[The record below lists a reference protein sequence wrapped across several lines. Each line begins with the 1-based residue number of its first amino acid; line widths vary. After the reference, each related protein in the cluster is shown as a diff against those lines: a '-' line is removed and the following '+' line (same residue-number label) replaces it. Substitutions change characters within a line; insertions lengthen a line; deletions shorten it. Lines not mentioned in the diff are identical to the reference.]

1 MTDGGLAIESKVG
14 RTSLTDRTRQELQRD
29 VELLNDPREPVTSL
43 LWEFSASPTTGLSGP
58 TGPLAAALDE
68 AGIPWVVR

>member
-43 LWEFSASPTTGLSGP
+43 LGSSRRARRQ
-58 TGPLAAALDE
+58 
-68 AGIPWVVR
+68 V